1 MIKFVVT
8 SNQHSYKE
16 FPNIKAMQSELDQPE
31 DELMQND
38 TPLSQNEA
46 RVLHSLVRWPDLT
59 DQAIHLQIGMKKST
73 FSSIKA
79 RLREQGYYK
88 RYFIPNFPK
97 IGFELF
103 MIMYGNLNRFTTLEE
118 RMRVAGDTIKGF
130 VEDFF
135 VVSESNKAVNF
146 SISSNL
152 TEYSKNQEKFYH
164 IYSENKFLTRQGMV
178 TEAFP
183 FEITRVRSF
192 MNYEALIARI
202 FGFASLPYSADLII
216 PTGNI
221 EKVKLSRAERKVL
234 AGLVKYPEESDT
246 FIAESV
252 GVSRN
257 TVANAKKKFLDQKIC
272 FPKVVP
278 NLENLGLKLLVFTH
292 RRFNARTTMAQR
304 EEAAELVRKLISPH
318 FYVSKNLDGFLLS
331 AHSSFEEY
339 NRAFDEVMR
348 YYLKNDY
355 ILDEPT
361 TYHISLSSMTAIK
374 EYEFLALT
382 LKQLGFDP
390 TKSIA
395 EQ

>member
-1 MIKFVVT
+1 
-8 SNQHSYKE
+8 
-16 FPNIKAMQSELDQPE
+16 
-31 DELMQND
+31 
-38 TPLSQNEA
+38 
-46 RVLHSLVRWPDLT
+46 
-59 DQAIHLQIGMKKST
+59 
-73 FSSIKA
+73 
-79 RLREQGYYK
+79 
-88 RYFIPNFPK
+88 
-97 IGFELF
+97 
-103 MIMYGNLNRFTTLEE
+103 
-118 RMRVAGDTIKGF
+118 
-130 VEDFF
+130 
-135 VVSESNKAVNF
+135 
-146 SISSNL
+146 
-152 TEYSKNQEKFYH
+152 
-164 IYSENKFLTRQGMV
+164 MV

-192 MNYEALIARI
+192 MNYEALVARL
-202 FGFASLPYSADLII
+202 FGFASLPYNADLII

-292 RRFNARTTMAQR
+292 RKFNARTTMAQR

-331 AHSSFEEY
+331 AHTSFEEY

-361 TYHISLSSMTAIK
+361 TYHISLASMSTIK
-374 EYEFLALT
+374 EYEFLALS

-390 TKSIA
+390 SKSIA

>member
-1 MIKFVVT
+1 
-8 SNQHSYKE
+8 
-16 FPNIKAMQSELDQPE
+16 MQSELDQPE